1 MKEQDP
7 FQMNNTSTID
17 MFYFIFKLDILKP
30 RLFPF
35 TYFRYKRMHREA
47 RHLVLYN
54 KQSNLYV
61 DSECQC
67 MINIY
72 ANTEVIPQWNRNTNL
87 MNILVALEKNCI
99 KAHRVICTASYIIIC
114 IVYVLYCIPK
124 RSALHSQTKHNK
136 PKT

>member
-1 MKEQDP
+1 
-7 FQMNNTSTID
+7 
-17 MFYFIFKLDILKP
+17 MFYFLFKLDILKT

-35 TYFRYKRMHREA
+35 TYFWYKRLHREA

-61 DSECQC
+61 DSEWQC

-72 ANTEVIPQWNRNTNL
+72 ANTDVIPQWNRNTNL

-99 KAHRVICTASYIIIC
+99 KAHRVIILHHTLLYVLCMYYTASRIHFPSN
-114 IVYVLYCIPK
+114 VFPK
-124 RSALHSQTKHNK
+124 RSTLHSQTKYK
-136 PKT
+136 KKILSQFRK